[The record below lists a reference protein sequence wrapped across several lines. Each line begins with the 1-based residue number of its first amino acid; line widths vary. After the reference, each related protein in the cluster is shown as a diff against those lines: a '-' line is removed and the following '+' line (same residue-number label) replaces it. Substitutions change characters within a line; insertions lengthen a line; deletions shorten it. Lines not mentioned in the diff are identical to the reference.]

1 MLKIYG
7 FPLSNYYNMVKVALL
22 EKGLEF
28 EEVLVKPSQEA
39 DFLAKSPMGKVPFIE
54 TDQGFISE
62 TSVIFEYLEELGQ
75 GTALYPADNYQRAKV
90 RELIKEIELYIEL
103 PARTLYPEVFFG
115 GSVSQEV
122 KDSAKAKLVKGVRC
136 LERNGA
142 FDPFVAGD
150 SLTYADIMFMYSV
163 NLASVCS
170 RKALGFSL
178 LGDFPKAKS
187 LADLLSQ
194 RDSAKAIAA
203 SQKS

>member
-7 FPLSNYYNMVKVALL
+7 FPLSNYYNMVKVALI
-22 EKGLEF
+22 EKGLDF

-39 DFLAKSPMGKVPFIE
+39 DFLSKSPMGKVPFLE
-54 TDQGFISE
+54 TEHGFLSE
-62 TSVIFEYLEELGQ
+62 TSVIFDYLEELGQ
-75 GTALYPADNYQRAKV
+75 GKSLYPADAYQRAKV

-122 KDSAKAKLVKGVRC
+122 KDVAKAKLVKGVQC

-142 FDPFVAGD
+142 FDPYVAG
-150 SLTYADIMFMYSV
+150 STLTYADIMFMYSV

-170 RKALGFSL
+170 RKALDFSL
-178 LGDFPKAKS
+178 LGDFPKAKALTAQ
-187 LADLLSQ
+187 LAE
-194 RDSAKAIAA
+194 RESAKIIAE